1 MDRVRLGI
9 IGTGNIAPLN
19 VAGYLAHDRCDVVAV
34 CDPRRDKARMAEA
47 WGVPKVYDSLDSILA
62 DDEIDAVEILTPHVH
77 AQRPRHRGGAG
88 RQAHL
93 GAEADRELGRRRAR

>member
-34 CDPRRDKARMAEA
+34 CDPRREKAARMAEL
-47 WGVPKVYDSLDSILA
+47 WGVS
-62 DDEIDAVEILTPHVH
+62 
-77 AQRPRHRGGAG
+77 
-88 RQAHL
+88 
-93 GAEADRELGRRRAR
+93 